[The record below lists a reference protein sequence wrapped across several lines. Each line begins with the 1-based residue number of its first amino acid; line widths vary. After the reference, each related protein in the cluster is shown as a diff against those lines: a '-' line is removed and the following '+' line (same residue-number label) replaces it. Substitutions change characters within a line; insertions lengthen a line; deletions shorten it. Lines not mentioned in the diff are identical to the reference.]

1 MLLKGVVPLR
11 HAHMP
16 FQFAAYMPSF
26 LALCDTCMYRKSH
39 LCTSLNTDT
48 CTIGEVMALA
58 LHPNGALVAT
68 GERCSASST
77 AAADGVSNK
86 YVSIS

>member
-1 MLLKGVVPLR
+1 VRSRAYSVLSHTHLLTLLLP
-11 HAHMP
+11 
-16 FQFAAYMPSF
+16 
-26 LALCDTCMYRKSH
+26 
-39 LCTSLNTDT
+39 NTT
-48 CTIGEVMALA
+48 GEVMALA

-86 YVSIS
+86 YVG